1 MKVNQLGLGVL
12 KTNCYI
18 IQSENK
24 NAAAVDIGGESEV
37 LLEFLEKNGLTLKK
51 ILLTHG
57 HFDHIGGVEQVRK
70 ATGAEVYIH
79 HLDAPKLSDCN
90 ENFGAAFGITDIE
103 PVTEYN
109 EISDGDIITLDEIQF
124 RVMHTPGHT
133 KGGVCY
139 ITDGV
144 IFSGDTLFKNSM
156 GRTDSPDGDDSEMI
170 QSLKKLK
177 MLEGDYTVYPGH
189 NFSTTLNRE
198 RLNNPYMRSL

>member
-37 LLEFLEKNGLTLKK
+37 LLEFLEKNDLTLKK

-57 HFDHIGGVEQVRK
+57 HFDHIGGVEQVRR

-79 HLDAPKLSDCN
+79 HLDAPKLSD
-90 ENFGAAFGITDIE
+90 FGITDIE
-103 PVTEYN
+103 PVAEYN

-156 GRTDSPDGDDSEMI
+156 GRTDSPDGDYSEMM

-177 MLEGDYTVYPGH
+177 MLEGNYTVYPGH
-189 NFSTTLNRE
+189 DFSTTLNRE